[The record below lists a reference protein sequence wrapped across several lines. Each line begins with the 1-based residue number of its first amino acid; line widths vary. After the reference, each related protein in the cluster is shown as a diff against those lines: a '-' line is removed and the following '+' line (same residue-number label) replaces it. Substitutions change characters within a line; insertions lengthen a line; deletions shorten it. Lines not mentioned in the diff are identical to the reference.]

1 MGGKA
6 VALALVLVLIA
17 RHRNSRVRQGRFVLG
32 ICQRLISLCVQLV
45 VLNPVWRI
53 RRRIVELQH
62 KLAVA
67 PHLARGIGLVR
78 RPVHRE
84 SVRPVGV
91 PGDGD
96 RLRRHRHARR
106 HAADGGFAGDFR
118 AAVRLHL
125 DVLHLVAAVVARG
138 EHRVVRRAHGRHR
151 GGIGRVAADERLVR
165 ARAVIPA
172 DKPVARR
179 GRRRR
184 GDGRPRQLRRLCL
197 AHRAIDLARDR
208 RGRHIAVAI
217 HIAHLELHSRH
228 KARVVGRIASHRVAE
243 CPVVQDE
250 AVGNPHK
257 AAVLLLIP
265 ALEDIVLRVRFG
277 RAVHHSARAHS
288 VSGMVERR
296 NVFTRHLNPF
306 SGRIGNLPDI
316 VLHNIAD
323 KARVVFP
330 HVALAHLIRQFRLNR
345 LQFAIFVIPAL
356 KGVARVCRRRHSDGF
371 LLLREV
377 ADAICLCGLYIRFI
391 FIDFHRAAGLGSR
404 ILAICLLHT
413 GNKCLLPLP
422 LRNEG
427 QAHGIMFVQ
436 LDIVRCTPADHIALS
451 ILLLF
456 KRISPIDD
464 YEGLLI
470 ARSVKIIIAGH
481 RMFTGENQ
489 RLVVCAYRV
498 VVIRQ
503 LPACEAPALIRYAIG
518 GLGRRVRR
526 IGQDPLRSIWLE
538 AVNIR
543 GFFGACLSA
552 VVSIAAVGV
561 IGNHRA
567 LDEDEV
573 QLNAGLN
580 RSSRVGETSICI
592 ILRPRITRPTVPIGD
607 EYLFAVARLVV
618 DTRKGHTSFGEFHLE
633 IQRNAALHIGVHI
646 LVRLHLILP
655 HLLVI
660 QRADDD
666 CTAVRGGAG
675 RQRVIDCKS
684 DAVQKVAKG
693 LPLIFFSRNGYKAKE
708 RLSLARRHRVP
719 VIRLGKAAVCVPAV
733 VRC

>member
-1 MGGKA
+1 M
-6 VALALVLVLIA
+6 
-17 RHRNSRVRQGRFVLG
+17 
-32 ICQRLISLCVQLV
+32 
-45 VLNPVWRI
+45 
-53 RRRIVELQH
+53 VEL
-62 KLAVA
+62 
-67 PHLARGIGLVR
+67 
-78 RPVHRE
+78 
-84 SVRPVGV
+84 
-91 PGDGD
+91 
-96 RLRRHRHARR
+96 
-106 HAADGGFAGDFR
+106 
-118 AAVRLHL
+118 
-125 DVLHLVAAVVARG
+125 
-138 EHRVVRRAHGRHR
+138 
-151 GGIGRVAADERLVR
+151 
-165 ARAVIPA
+165 
-172 DKPVARR
+172 
-179 GRRRR
+179 
-184 GDGRPRQLRRLCL
+184 
-197 AHRAIDLARDR
+197 
-208 RGRHIAVAI
+208 
-217 HIAHLELHSRH
+217 
-228 KARVVGRIASHRVAE
+228 
-243 CPVVQDE
+243 
-250 AVGNPHK
+250 
-257 AAVLLLIP
+257 
-265 ALEDIVLRVRFG
+265 
-277 RAVHHSARAHS
+277 
-288 VSGMVERR
+288 R

-330 HVALAHLIRQFRLNR
+330 HVALAHLIRQLRLNR
-345 LQFAIFVIPAL
+345 LQFAISVIPAL

-377 ADAICLCGLYIRFI
+377 ADAIYLCGLCIRFI
-391 FIDFHRAAGLGSR
+391 DCHRAAGLGSR

-422 LRNEG
+422 LCNEG
-427 QAHGIMFVQ
+427 QAHSLLVVQ
-436 LDIVRCTPADHIALS
+436 RRDTARRAPAGHIALT

-470 ARSVKIIIAGH
+470 ARIAKIIIAGH
-481 RMFTGENQ
+481 RMFIGENQ

-543 GFFGACLSA
+543 GFFGACLPA

-618 DTRKGHTSFGEFHLE
+618 DTCKGHTSFGEFHLE

-719 VIRLGKAAVCVPAV
+719 VISLGKAAVCVPAV
-733 VRC
+733 VSC